1 MARMTTPNPPESSA
15 TTHDGTDEP
24 APKEARKAALDAV
37 EPERLLEGED
47 EDTAYLDD
55 ALHWAKVYVE
65 LLDFKRNLLTV
76 AEQRVAVMHDDAGS
90 EVEETDLKVLKAEAA
105 RFERRLD
112 FWQERIAA
120 LQGASGTEPA

>member
-1 MARMTTPNPPESSA
+1 VTAPDIPGPSPTNHDVPAAPPPR
-15 TTHDGTDEP
+15 D
-24 APKEARKAALDAV
+24 ARKAALDAV

-55 ALHWAKVYVE
+55 AMHWAKVYVE
-65 LLDFKRNLLTV
+65 LLDFKQSLLAV
-76 AEQRVAVMHDDAGS
+76 AEERMTVMHDDAGS

-105 RFERRLD
+105 RFARRLD

-120 LQGASGTEPA
+120 LQASPGTEPA

>member
-1 MARMTTPNPPESSA
+1 MTSPDPPDTPA
-15 TTHDGTDEP
+15 TNHDVTDEP
-24 APKEARKAALDAV
+24 APQEARKAALDAV

-55 ALHWAKVYVE
+55 AVHWVKVYGE
-65 LLDFKRNLLTV
+65 LLDFKRSLLAV
-76 AEQRVAVMHDDAGS
+76 AEQRMAVMHEDAGL

-112 FWQERIAA
+112 FWNERVAG
-120 LQGASGTEPA
+120 LQPSSGTEPA